1 MLINDWTDIV
11 GYILLGLFV
20 TGLAALIG
28 TLIIRALLA
37 ALRRWRWRS
46 RARRG
51 LCVRCKHS
59 LAGVESNQCPEC
71 GKDGRLSSLPNRTAA
86 YDPFYR

>member
-1 MLINDWTDIV
+1 MFINNWTDIV
-11 GYILLGLFV
+11 GYILLALFA

-46 RARRG
+46 RAGRG
-51 LCVRCKHS
+51 LCIHCKHS
-59 LAGVESNQCPEC
+59 LAGVQGNQCPKC
-71 GKDGRLSSLPNRTAA
+71 GKDGRLSSPPNRTAA